1 MLPLSETY
9 KPSKNCRI
17 IHISRCRKLS
27 IQRCV
32 PFGYPCSLPGRFVG
46 YRPHFAKRPPRNFHR
61 VVAHPF
67 DFSIFPRLRL
77 VAWPLFGRSSHQG
90 SCCVERPCQSTFSPS
105 SPRPKVSL
113 WSYIPDVHLKQTSLR
128 VLLDIDVYGEMGVD
142 VAHLV
147 FETLHN
153 TDDQVV
159 DDGLY
164 RS

>member
-90 SCCVERPCQSTFSPS
+90 SCCVEAQI
-105 SPRPKVSL
+105 SPRFPPVLHTQKCPYGPTYRMSTSNRPVSEFFSIL
-113 WSYIPDVHLKQTSLR
+113 TF
-128 VLLDIDVYGEMGVD
+128 MGKW
-142 VAHLV
+142 A
-147 FETLHN
+147 
-153 TDDQVV
+153 
-159 DDGLY
+159 
-164 RS
+164 